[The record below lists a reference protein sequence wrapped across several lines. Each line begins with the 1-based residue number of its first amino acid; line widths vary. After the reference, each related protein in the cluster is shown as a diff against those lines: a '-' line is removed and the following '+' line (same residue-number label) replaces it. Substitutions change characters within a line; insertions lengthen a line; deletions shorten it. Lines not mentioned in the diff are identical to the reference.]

1 MSIDRWMDKEDVVH
15 IYSGMLLGHK
25 KEWNNTICNN
35 MDGPRDYH
43 TKWSKSEKGKYHIV
57 PLISSVQS
65 LSSVQLFA
73 ATWTAAH
80 QASCPS
86 PTPGACSNSC
96 PSSQWCHP
104 TILSSVAP
112 SPPASNLSQHQ
123 GLFQW
128 VSSSLQVAKSCS
140 FSFSFSPSN
149 EYSGL
154 ISFRTD
160 WFDLLAV

>member
-15 IYSGMLLGHK
+15 TYNGALLGHK
-25 KEWNNTICNN
+25 KEWNNTICSN

-43 TKWSKSEKGKYHIV
+43 TKRSKSEKGKYHIV
-57 PLISSVQS
+57 PLIISVQS

-73 ATWTAAH
+73 APRTAAH

-104 TILSSVAP
+104 TILSSVVP
-112 SPPASNLSQHQ
+112 FSSCLQSFPASGSFPMSQFFTSGGQ
-123 GLFQW
+123 STTTYMWKL
-128 VSSSLQVAKSCS
+128 KYNI
-140 FSFSFSPSN
+140 N
-149 EYSGL
+149 EL
-154 ISFRTD
+154 IYKTNIKT
-160 WFDLLAV
+160 